1 MTKQQ
6 RAKEEENEL
15 HFNILRGVKNGKE
28 YRPRLNLRKR
38 TSVDELAYIL
48 WAILSLFFSQFWLL
62 FFCII
67 HNGFILFG
75 WLLESAGLCLVEQ
88 EKCFT

>member
-28 YRPRLNLRKR
+28 YRPRLNFRKR

-48 WAILSLFFSQFWLL
+48 WAILSLFFLSILASFFLYYTQWLYSL
-62 FFCII
+62 WVA
-67 HNGFILFG
+67 LR
-75 WLLESAGLCLVEQ
+75 
-88 EKCFT
+88 KCWFMFS